1 MTAVFPNYSGSASA
15 ATENPAPCSEGS
27 CGEMAPAS
35 DGSVPPV
42 GQQLSVMASADLK
55 ARSVSAAPAL
65 LCQDV
70 RRTALYSQVAEPRGL
85 SPAQSSVFPE

>member
-42 GQQLSVMASADLK
+42 SQQLSVMSADLK
-55 ARSVSAAPAL
+55 ARSVSADPAL

-85 SPAQSSVFPE
+85 PPAQLSVFPE